1 MGACDSVYLQPLVI
15 IVVVM
20 ASSDVALN
28 YINEEYC
35 TLKRSLCLMHIVY
48 TVQKRPVQAECCSP
62 IIAFLS

>member
-1 MGACDSVYLQPLVI
+1 
-15 IVVVM
+15 M